1 MCFTK
6 PRSSKKKEHW
16 TTVAVP
22 ARDIP
27 DVRSL
32 GEGFFECIVHYRGQ
46 LFRGLARDRRG
57 ARSRALSLAGK
68 SEAQRETNE

>member
-1 MCFTK
+1 MRFTK
-6 PRSSKKKEHW
+6 PRSSKKKENW
-16 TTVAVP
+16 TTVTVP

-27 DVRSL
+27 DVRPL
-32 GEGFFECIVHYRGQ
+32 GEGFFECVLHYRGR

-57 ARSRALSLAGK
+57 ARSRALSLEGK